1 MQKQDLSIKTVYFKS
16 FLRLV
21 SRNNPLDNKI
31 VSHKIPKN
39 FQQTDLS
46 KIALKWALYQ
56 VDINWRF
63 LDAAEEA
70 RHVLVLKQYIYLL

>member
-1 MQKQDLSIKTVYFKS
+1 MQKQDLSIKTVYLTS

-31 VSHKIPKN
+31 VSHKIPEN

-46 KIALKWALYQ
+46 KIALKGALYLL
-56 VDINWRF
+56 DINWRF
-63 LDAAEEA
+63 LDVAEKA
-70 RHVLVLKQYIYLL
+70 WHVLVLKQYIYLL